1 MKISITLSK
10 NNDKTSPLLTVN
22 YNDHVQQFIMDSLCH
37 EIKLDVLPQPGPL
50 RISRKEPMIGTSHLT
65 YVYIDKIV
73 LDEFWEIN
81 SGNDPSH
88 TEYDEEYIDAAINKG
103 ATWELTKKRHNNVLF
118 FNGSIRYDIIFPL
131 RSMFWL

>member
-10 NNDKTSPLLTVN
+10 NNDKTNPLLAVS
-22 YNDHVQQFIMDSLCH
+22 YNDHVQQFIMGSLCNKI
-37 EIKLDVLPQPGPL
+37 EFDVLPQPGSL

-81 SGNDPSH
+81 SGNDPGH